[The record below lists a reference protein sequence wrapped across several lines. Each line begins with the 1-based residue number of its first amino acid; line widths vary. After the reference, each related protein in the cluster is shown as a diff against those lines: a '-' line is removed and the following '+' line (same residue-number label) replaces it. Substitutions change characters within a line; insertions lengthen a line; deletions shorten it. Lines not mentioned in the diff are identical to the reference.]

1 MKPGAPFL
9 ARLRATGV
17 AWRLAVAAATLAVA
31 VGGAVPAFAAGP
43 PAAAPAHVH
52 ATSNGLKVSMVDSTV
67 PDLWLVRD
75 DGQKVLL
82 AKELDDGRPLV
93 MNFIYTTCP
102 GICPLMSQVFSQF
115 QARLGA
121 DRERVHMVSISID
134 PEQDTPARLR
144 DYARKFSAGSQW
156 RHYTGSVQASVT
168 AQRAFDAYRGDKMS
182 HDPLTLMRAAP
193 GKPWVRIDGFATPD
207 DLLAQYIAVA
217 AMCETDNAAR

>member
-1 MKPGAPFL
+1 MNAGPHAVTRAEV
-9 ARLRATGV
+9 ARPTPRSL
-17 AWRLAVAAATLAVA
+17 VAAAMLVVA
-31 VGGAVPAFAAGP
+31 ALWTVAAAAAGP
-43 PAAAPAHVH
+43 PGAAAIHQH
-52 ATSNGLKVSMVDSTV
+52 AMSNGLKVSMVEYAV

-115 QARLGA
+115 QSRLGA

-144 DYARKFSAGSQW
+144 DYAKKFSAGSQW
-156 RHYTGSVQASVT
+156 RHYTGSVQASIT

>member
-1 MKPGAPFL
+1 MSSSFRRHIPAAVMAL
-9 ARLRATGV
+9 AAILAIPSV
-17 AWRLAVAAATLAVA
+17 AWSHGTAADD
-31 VGGAVPAFAAGP
+31 
-43 PAAAPAHVH
+43 PAHRHVL
-52 ATSNGLKVSMVDSTV
+52 ANGLKVSMVDYSV

-75 DGQKVLL
+75 DGKKVLL

-115 QARLGA
+115 QSRLGA
-121 DRERVHMVSISID
+121 DREKVHMVSISID

-144 DYARKFSAGSQW
+144 DYAKLFSAGSQW
-156 RHYTGSVQASVT
+156 RHYTGTVEASIA
-168 AQRAFDAYRGDKMS
+168 AQKAFKAYQGDKMS

-207 DLLAQYIAVA
+207 DLLEQYIRVA
-217 AMCETDNAAR
+217 AMCEPGQAAR

>member
-1 MKPGAPFL
+1 MKAGL
-9 ARLRATGV
+9 HGV
-17 AWRLAVAAATLAVA
+17 AMRRDMGLATRRVVAAALLAMA
-31 VGGAVPAFAAGP
+31 AGWTTSAFAAGP
-43 PAAAPAHVH
+43 VGVAQKHEH
-52 ATSNGLKVSMVDSTV
+52 LMSNGLRVSMVDYTV
-67 PDLWLVRD
+67 PELWLVRD

-115 QARLGA
+115 QSRLGA

-144 DYARKFSAGSQW
+144 DYAKKFSAGSQW
-156 RHYTGSVQASVT
+156 RHYTGSLQASIT